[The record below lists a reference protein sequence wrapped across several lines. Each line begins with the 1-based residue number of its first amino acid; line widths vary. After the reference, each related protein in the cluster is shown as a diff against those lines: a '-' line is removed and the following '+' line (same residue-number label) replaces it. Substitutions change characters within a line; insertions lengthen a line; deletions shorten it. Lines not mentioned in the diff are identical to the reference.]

1 MDDTIMEF
9 PITIATP
16 KTEDIE
22 SLMVI
27 DTQKERRIR
36 REFFQGLFL
45 CLCFLPTL
53 VCVCVFLYFDL
64 SFMGSIRFAINYA
77 INFVLTRLLKTL
89 NTGNL
94 IYLIT
99 D

>member
-1 MDDTIMEF
+1 MDDFIMEF
-9 PITIATP
+9 PSTP
-16 KTEDIE
+16 KIEDIE
-22 SLMVI
+22 SSLPQLVI
-27 DTQKERRIR
+27 DTRKERRIR
-36 REFFQGLFL
+36 REFLQGLFL
-45 CLCFLPTL
+45 CLCFLPVL

>member
-1 MDDTIMEF
+1 MDDFIMEF
-9 PITIATP
+9 PATITVP

-22 SLMVI
+22 SFVVI

-45 CLCFLPTL
+45 CLCFLPVL

-77 INFVLTRLLKTL
+77 INFVLTRLLKTVS
-89 NTGNL
+89 TGNL